1 VQVDTRKSSSMN
13 TQDAKRVLE
22 TALICANQPLP
33 LRAMRNLF
41 EDQIG
46 ADTLRSMLDELVRDW
61 QGRGVELV
69 SIASGWRFQS
79 RPELREFL
87 DRLHPEKPPKYSRAV
102 LETLAIIAYRQPV
115 TRGDIEDIR
124 GVMVGSQIVKQLE
137 DRGWI
142 EAIGHRDAPG
152 RPSLFATTR
161 QFLDDLGLASLDQLP
176 TLEGGQAPTDALSDL
191 QPSLLGE
198 TQGSLE
204 LAPTLDDGEAANDAA
219 AENGGKPELPAAG
232 GQSDAGEAAV
242 AAETMALAGTEPTD
256 VDAIAPAAGGVE
268 QVAVEP
274 RAQESGDAV
283 EAPIGLAA
291 REIDP
296 APRLH
301 PERMVDP
308 ADSPPPPAPPHD
320 ASFDPSDPS
329 VPPES
334 RSAPART
341 EPTLAHAEAAQA
353 ARHADAIAAAIA
365 ADLAHAAEAA
375 KASRGRTALHS
386 EPPLSAP
393 SPATTPTTD
402 ADAPA
407 SSGSPEFPEDH
418 LTQGPLQ

>member
-1 VQVDTRKSSSMN
+1 MN

-41 EDQIG
+41 DDQIG
-46 ADTLRSMLDELVRDW
+46 SDTLRAMLDELVREW
-61 QGRGVELV
+61 SGRGVELV

-124 GVMVGSQIVKQLE
+124 GVMVGSQIIKQLE

-176 TLEGGQAPTDALSDL
+176 TLEGGLPPGDALADL

-198 TQGSLE
+198 VQGSLE
-204 LAPTLDDGEAANDAA
+204 LAPTLDDGSGAPAPAGGGDVALLEGPAAEAVVTQDDEPAVEAGEAVETPLAADAPDHADEAA
-219 AENGGKPELPAAG
+219 AEAR
-232 GQSDAGEAAV
+232 
-242 AAETMALAGTEPTD
+242 AET
-256 VDAIAPAAGGVE
+256 PA
-268 QVAVEP
+268 Q
-274 RAQESGDAV
+274 
-283 EAPIGLAA
+283 
-291 REIDP
+291 
-296 APRLH
+296 
-301 PERMVDP
+301 
-308 ADSPPPPAPPHD
+308 PP
-320 ASFDPSDPS
+320 
-329 VPPES
+329 
-334 RSAPART
+334 

-365 ADLAHAAEAA
+365 ADQAHAAQLA
-375 KASRGRTALHS
+375 GLQPTPH
-386 EPPLSAP
+386 SAP
-393 SPATTPTTD
+393 SSASTPTTD
-402 ADAPA
+402 EHAPA
-407 SSGSPEFPEDH
+407 SSGSPESPEDH
-418 LTQGPLQ
+418 LRQGPLQ